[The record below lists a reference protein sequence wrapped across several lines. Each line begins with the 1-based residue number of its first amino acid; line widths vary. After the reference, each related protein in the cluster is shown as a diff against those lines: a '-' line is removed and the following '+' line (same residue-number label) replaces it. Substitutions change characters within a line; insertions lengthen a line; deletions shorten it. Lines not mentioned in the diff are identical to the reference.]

1 MAFGFFK
8 KLMGGGTDYALGVD
22 IGTTSIKMAE
32 LARENGATRLV
43 NYGTLETLEY
53 LERDNGAIQANS
65 LKLFEQ
71 QTIRYVKTLADKAGI
86 RTRRAVASLPAFA
99 AFSTML
105 DIPPMPEKEIVQA
118 LQFKARQYIPLPIS
132 SVSLDFVRIGEQK
145 VLLLAIPNDI
155 IAKYKAIFKGA
166 GFDLV
171 ALETEGVSLA
181 RALTLGDEEGAGPAL
196 VIDIGARST
205 GVSVAERGLLF
216 LAGQTDFA
224 GASLTHG
231 VASSLGIAVRRAE
244 DLKRERGLVSVG
256 FGVDQELSTLLFPL
270 ADVILDEAKRL
281 RERYSAAYGTDAKR
295 IILTGGGANLPGLQD
310 YVRKKFGLPVSK
322 AVPYAG
328 VAYPPSS
335 ESVLVPLGPML
346 AVAVGAAER
355 GLEDR

>member
-1 MAFGFFK
+1 M
-8 KLMGGGTDYALGVD
+8 
-22 IGTTSIKMAE
+22 
-32 LARENGATRLV
+32 
-43 NYGTLETLEY
+43 
-53 LERDNGAIQANS
+53 
-65 LKLFEQ
+65 
-71 QTIRYVKTLADKAGI
+71 
-86 RTRRAVASLPAFA
+86 
-99 AFSTML
+99 
-105 DIPPMPEKEIVQA
+105 
-118 LQFKARQYIPLPIS
+118 
-132 SVSLDFVRIGEQK
+132 
-145 VLLLAIPNDI
+145 
-155 IAKYKAIFKGA
+155 
-166 GFDLV
+166 
-171 ALETEGVSLA
+171 
-181 RALTLGDEEGAGPAL
+181 
-196 VIDIGARST
+196 
-205 GVSVAERGLLF
+205 F